1 MKNIFPQMGFEP
13 DTSQLKSLLLLQH
26 YIVGK

>member
-1 MKNIFPQMGFEP
+1 MKNILPQMGFEP
-13 DTSQLKSLLLLQH
+13 DTSQLKSQLLLQ